1 MVKVFSFDFQGIISK
16 QFALCLVSLFGLLV
30 PTRSLAEQC
39 DTRPT
44 ARALVAPWSATDHAY
59 LDGRKKIDYYF
70 EMSEVTYRVF
80 YGDAKGFISAQSPSQ
95 IIASDPFYDHERRLG
110 RSLIDS
116 TDKLIDLDF
125 NEVKERDQADLLIV
139 GYCNQSDRKEGAIT
153 QSASGAQY
161 VMILNGCRGVANGVI
176 DPAWL
181 FLHEFGHALG
191 LEHPFSDIDGD
202 CLFDNKPFSPRSAD
216 SGLTVMAYKQGVKG
230 PPSFFTAY
238 DLSVLRRIWGAES
251 NR

>member
-1 MVKVFSFDFQGIISK
+1 MLKQLVF
-16 QFALCLVSLFGLLV
+16 CLVGLSGLLE
-30 PTRSLAEQC
+30 PARTLAEQC

-44 ARALVAPWSATDHAY
+44 ARALVAPWSATDQAY
-59 LDGRKKIDYYF
+59 LAGRKQINYYF
-70 EMSEVTYRVF
+70 EMSEVVYRVF
-80 YGDAKGFISAQSPSQ
+80 YGDAKGYISAQSPSQ

-110 RSLIDS
+110 KSLIGSVDN
-116 TDKLIDLDF
+116 LIDLDF
-125 NEVKERDQADLLIV
+125 NEVKDRDQADLLIV
-139 GYCNQSDRKEGAIT
+139 GYCSQSDRKEGAIT
-153 QSASGAQY
+153 QSASGSQY
-161 VMILNGCRGVANGVI
+161 VMILNGCRGIANGVT
-176 DPAWL
+176 DPVWL

-216 SGLTVMAYKQGVKG
+216 SALTVMAYKQSLKG

-238 DLSVLRRIWGAES
+238 DLAVLRRIWGAES